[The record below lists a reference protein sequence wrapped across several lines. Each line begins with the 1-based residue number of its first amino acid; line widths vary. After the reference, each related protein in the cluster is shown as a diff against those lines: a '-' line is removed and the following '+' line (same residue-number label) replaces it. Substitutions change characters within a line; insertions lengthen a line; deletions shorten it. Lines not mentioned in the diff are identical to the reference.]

1 MAPVISSINPN
12 HGPPTGGTA
21 VTITGSGFIG
31 ATSVKFG
38 TVPVSSFTLVSD
50 SQITTIAPAGTGSAA
65 VTVATPLGTS
75 NGVTY
80 TYGTVPVITSLTP
93 TSGTAG
99 TSVVINGSGFTGTS
113 SVHFG
118 TASAAFTVLSDGQ
131 IQATAPAGT
140 GTVQVTVTTP
150 AGTSNGVAFTYTV
163 LPVITSLTPTSGTAG
178 TSVVIN
184 GSGFTGTSSV
194 HFGTASAAF
203 TVLSDGQIQATAPAG
218 TGTVQVTV
226 TTPAGTSNGVAFTYT
241 VLPVITSLTP
251 TSGTAGTSVVI
262 NGSGFTG
269 TSSVHFGTAS
279 AAFTVLSDGQIQA
292 TAPAGTGTVQVTVTT
307 PAGTSNG
314 VAFTYTVLPV
324 ITSLTPTSG
333 TAGTSVVINGSG
345 FTGTSSVHFGT
356 ASAAFTVLSDGQIQA
371 TAPAGT
377 GTVQVTVTTPAGTS
391 NGVAF
396 TYTVL
401 PVITSLTPTS
411 GTAGT
416 SVVINGSGFTGT
428 SSVHFGTASAAF
440 TVLSDG
446 QIQATA
452 PAGTGTVQVTVTTP
466 AGTSNGVAFTY
477 TVLPVITSLTP
488 NQGPTSGGNTVTI
501 SGTGLSGATSVLF
514 GTHAATIT
522 ANTAAQI
529 TVTAPAGA
537 AQSVNVTVTTSA
549 GTSNPLPYFYVAAPA
564 VTGLIPTM
572 GPSGGGNTVTIFGS
586 GLALTSAVHFGSA
599 AATNVTV
606 ISDSQVT
613 ATAPAGTGTVLVTT
627 TTPGGTS
634 TIGLGN
640 AYYTYV
646 ALPVISS
653 LSPAQGSVSGGDDVL
668 IRGSNLTYTD
678 AVFFGTAPA
687 SFAAVSDTMVV
698 TTSPPGAV
706 GPVTVTVHSP
716 GGTSNGATFQYQP

>member
-21 VTITGSGFIG
+21 VTITGSGFTG
-31 ATSVKFG
+31 ATLVKFG

-50 SQITTIAPAGTGSAA
+50 SQITTTAPAGTGSAA
-65 VTVATPLGTS
+65 VTVTTPLGGTS

-99 TSVVINGSGFTGTS
+99 TSVIISGSGFTGAS

-118 TASAAFTVLSDGQ
+118 TASATFTVLSDGQ
-131 IQATAPAGT
+131 IQATAPAGS

-150 AGTSNGVAFTYTV
+150 AGTSNSAAFTYTV

-178 TSVVIN
+178 TSVIIS
-184 GSGFTGTSSV
+184 GSGFTGASSV
-194 HFGTASAAF
+194 HFGTASATF

-218 TGTVQVTV
+218 SGTVQVTV
-226 TTPAGTSNGVAFTYT
+226 TTPAGTSN
-241 VLPVITSLTP
+241 
-251 TSGTAGTSVVI
+251 
-262 NGSGFTG
+262 
-269 TSSVHFGTAS
+269 S
-279 AAFTVLSDGQIQA
+279 A
-292 TAPAGTGTVQVTVTT
+292 
-307 PAGTSNG
+307 
-314 VAFTYTVLPV
+314 
-324 ITSLTPTSG
+324 
-333 TAGTSVVINGSG
+333 
-345 FTGTSSVHFGT
+345 
-356 ASAAFTVLSDGQIQA
+356 
-371 TAPAGT
+371 
-377 GTVQVTVTTPAGTS
+377 
-391 NGVAF
+391 
-396 TYTVL
+396 
-401 PVITSLTPTS
+401 
-411 GTAGT
+411 
-416 SVVINGSGFTGT
+416 
-428 SSVHFGTASAAF
+428 
-440 TVLSDG
+440 
-446 QIQATA
+446 
-452 PAGTGTVQVTVTTP
+452 
-466 AGTSNGVAFTY
+466 AFTY

-501 SGTGLSGATSVLF
+501 SGTNLSGATSVLF

-522 ANTAAQI
+522 ANTATQI

-564 VTGLIPTM
+564 ITGLIPTM

-586 GLALTSAVHFGSA
+586 GLALTSAVHFGAA
-599 AATNVTV
+599 AATNITV
-606 ISDSQVT
+606 ISDSQITVT
-613 ATAPAGTGTVLVTT
+613 APVGTGTVLVTA

-634 TIGLGN
+634 TVGLGN

-646 ALPVISS
+646 APPVITS

-698 TTSPPGAV
+698 TTSPPGTV